1 MSRTTSPRAPRR
13 RSLLPVAAL
22 SLTWLALGPEPR
34 AAEPSPRPA
43 TWDMSV
49 EELQAI
55 GLGQYR
61 GDPVPVP
68 ADAPLPPEGAPIEPQ
83 AGGAAGVIF
92 VNFDGAQLSS
102 GYDSSHDNVT
112 QIGQLAGSFSAY
124 GEGAKRDAVLQA
136 VIEDWAPFNVLITD
150 TRPANGDYT
159 MNMTGPTNPFGGGV
173 LGIAPLDCN
182 DQQTHNNIT
191 FAFHSVN
198 DSFSAAVTATT
209 IGQEVAHSYG
219 LEHVDEPGDIMNPYN
234 AGGDAIFIDDCIP
247 IVQSVSCGN
256 QHNAVCG
263 QSTLQNS
270 YQELMNLFGPGV
282 PDGAPPA
289 VQIVSPQNGDVFEV
303 GASFTISVE
312 ANDDVGVQQLLLYN
326 NGEHI
331 QTDSSEP
338 WGWDVS
344 NAPEGT
350 YELYAEASDLAGNV
364 SMSNVVTV
372 SVGAAPPAGS
382 DEGGADDGG
391 ADDGGAADDG
401 SVDGDDG
408 AADAGAGDDSADDG
422 AGEGGADD
430 GVFDGEDNSL
440 PGGFGQDRGGAQG
453 CACTTAARNGVGA
466 MNGGVGGSG
475 WAALSLLV
483 LGATSLRRRRPH
495 A

>member
-1 MSRTTSPRAPRR
+1 MSRTASLPRR
-13 RSLLPVAAL
+13 TLLPASAL
-22 SLTWLALGPEPR
+22 GLAWLAFGAEPY
-34 AAEPSPRPA
+34 AAEPGTRPP

-55 GLGQYR
+55 GLGQFR

-68 ADAPLPPEGAPIEPQ
+68 AGAPHDLPPEGTPIEPQ

-102 GYDSSHDNVT
+102 GFDSSHDNVT
-112 QIGQLAGSFSAY
+112 QIGQLAGSFAAY
-124 GEGAKRDAVLQA
+124 GEGAKREAVLQA
-136 VIEDWAPFNVLITD
+136 VIEDWSPFNVVITD
-150 TRPANGDYT
+150 SRPANGDYT

-219 LEHVDEPGDIMNPYN
+219 LEHVDEPGDIMNPFN
-234 AGGDAIFIDDCIP
+234 AGGDASFRDECIP
-247 IVQSVSCGN
+247 IVQSVSCGA
-256 QHNAVCG
+256 QHQAVCG
-263 QSTLQNS
+263 QSNIQNS

-282 PDGAPPA
+282 PDAAAPA
-289 VQIVSPQNGDVFEV
+289 VAIVSPQDGDAFEA
-303 GASFTISVE
+303 GASFTISVD
-312 ANDDVGVQQLLLYN
+312 ASDDIGVQELRLYN

-338 WGWDVS
+338 WGWDVA

-350 YELYAEASDLAGNV
+350 YELYAEASDQAGNV

-372 SVGAAPPAGS
+372 TVGAVPPAG
-382 DEGGADDGG
+382 GDDGG

-401 SVDGDDG
+401 GVADDGDAGGGSADGGSGDDG
-408 AADAGAGDDSADDG
+408 SADAGDDAAFG
-422 AGEGGADD
+422 
-430 GVFDGEDNSL
+430 GEDDAL
-440 PGGFGQDRGGAQG
+440 PGGFGQEGGADG
-453 CACTTAARNGVGA
+453 CACTIARNEVGGMHVGVGS
-466 MNGGVGGSG
+466 GGSKSG
-475 WAALSLLV
+475 WAILL
-483 LGATSLRRRRPH
+483 LLLAPAASRRRRPR
-495 A
+495 